1 MATGKLSSIS
11 GVRRGTELQLPVD
24 ELDLDRTQEVTLS
37 QEVEAELDFDHTTIA
52 ETPSSAPMTMDELVA
67 FLASPLD
74 PSVIKER
81 DGFYGDK
88 IRYLDG
94 KYVIQT
100 LNRAFGYGNWEYYAQ
115 DIKDMTIDTETGI
128 PMAVSAL
135 VCLTVRFPNG
145 REVEFTD
152 TGFGETAH
160 PWDKLNK
167 VYKPRTWG
175 GYEIARKG
183 AVTDGLKRCAANLG
197 DQFGLSLK
205 GKETPEHAAVNSGAA
220 AASTPRP
227 APAAPA
233 SSDTYYQ
240 CEDPDCDKEIKGYT
254 AKSGRVYTTEELV
267 NYSKKDC
274 DGHIFCYDHKQAY
287 LNAYKR

>member
-1 MATGKLSSIS
+1 MPAKLSTIS
-11 GVRRGTELQLPVD
+11 GVRRGVEPELPVE
-24 ELDLDRTQEVTLS
+24 ELDLDQQDVTTP
-37 QEVEAELDFDHTTIA
+37 EPAFDHTTIA
-52 ETPSSAPMTMDELVA
+52 EAPSYVPMTMNELVA

-81 DGFYGDK
+81 DGFFGEK
-88 IRYLDG
+88 IKYLDG
-94 KYVIQT
+94 KYVINT

-115 DIKDMTIDTETGI
+115 EVKDMTIDAETGI
-128 PMAVSAL
+128 PMGVSAM

-152 TGFGETAH
+152 TGFGETPH
-160 PWDKLNK
+160 PWDKVNK

-205 GKETPEHAAVNSGAA
+205 GKETPEHQASSGGAA
-220 AASTPRP
+220 PTAPRS
-227 APAAPA
+227 ATAAPA

-274 DGHIFCYDHKQAY
+274 DGHVFCYDHKQAY